1 MDELFKTHKDVPYGW
16 LLALRQGLDALSRR
30 RRARRAAAREA
41 GFTALPCGLNQLS
54 GPH

>member
-16 LLALRQGLDALSRR
+16 LQALQQGLAALSRR
-30 RRARRAAAREA
+30 RHARRAAARA
-41 GFTALPCGLNQLS
+41 SSFTALPCGLNQLS

>member
-16 LLALRQGLDALSRR
+16 LQALQQGLAAWSR
-30 RRARRAAAREA
+30 RRARRTGACGP

>member
-16 LLALRQGLDALSRR
+16 LLALQQALTLSRR
-30 RRARRAAAREA
+30 RRARRAGACEA
-41 GFTALPCGLNQLS
+41 PFAALPGGLNHLS